1 MEADLNYICCCGQRG
16 SCRGASALLEME
28 AAAAADRVSCS
39 GGCSA
44 PQRLGASVDGRS
56 GARAAPRPPRRPC
69 LAARFPPRLP
79 RGPARSR
86 SSTAR
91 PESSSGKIQMPLGP
105 TMGVGKKGRARKRVR
120 RRRGGRRHVVA
131 RRVRDGGRARRE
143 EQARKCQ
150 AARRQASEEITED
163 TYVENANR
171 DLTSSTNSDAT
182 KVDALEDYANPN
194 INGEPK
200 LQDCEHHARS
210 IKYRSS
216 SSISSG
222 SIPSAS
228 SSGTSTLDSNFKTE
242 GTTIQALYITGAD
255 D

>member
-1 MEADLNYICCCGQRG
+1 MERERGSMEADLNYICCCGQRG

-120 RRRGGRRHVVA
+120 RRGGRRHVVA
-131 RRVRDGGRARRE
+131 RRVRDGSGARRE
-143 EQARKCQ
+143 VDGAGEEMPGCQ
-150 AARRQASEEITED
+150 ALGEVGDVRLAHLSARTGRETERGACRSEEARRW
-163 TYVENANR
+163 
-171 DLTSSTNSDAT
+171 
-182 KVDALEDYANPN
+182 
-194 INGEPK
+194 
-200 LQDCEHHARS
+200 
-210 IKYRSS
+210 
-216 SSISSG
+216 
-222 SIPSAS
+222 
-228 SSGTSTLDSNFKTE
+228 
-242 GTTIQALYITGAD
+242 
-255 D
+255 